1 MKCIKCLT
9 LRVFLIKKMI
19 KRYFIK
25 LKLLLGLLI
34 AFSSCAVQKDVQH
47 FMNAKYLT
55 DLNGNKTSVLQ
66 NIRSE
71 NRDKPFVLIFLS
83 AECPISQ
90 KYAPILRGMQE
101 QSPKVKF
108 IVVFT
113 KWDKAEAIKSYLNE
127 YPLLTNTKY
136 PITVLR
142 DKKNGLINEINAK
155 ITPEAFLFN
164 KDGVL
169 KYRGAIDNWFYALGK
184 YRPEASE
191 NYLKDALDSVLKNE
205 PIKIKQTDAI
215 GCIIE
220 K

>member
-1 MKCIKCLT
+1 
-9 LRVFLIKKMI
+9 MI
-19 KRYFIK
+19 KRHFIK
-25 LKLLLGLLI
+25 IQLLYGLLI
-34 AFSSCAVQKDVQH
+34 ASSSCAVQKDAKH
-47 FMNAKYLT
+47 FINSKHLI
-55 DLNGNKTSVLQ
+55 DLNGNKTNIHQ

-71 NRDKPFVLIFLS
+71 NNEKPFALIFLA

-101 QSPKVKF
+101 QFPDVKF

-113 KWDKAEAIKSYLNE
+113 KWDKTEAIKGYLNE
-127 YPLLTNTKY
+127 YPLTITKY
-136 PITVLR
+136 PITVLK

-191 NYLKDALDSVLKNE
+191 NYLKDAIDSVFKNE